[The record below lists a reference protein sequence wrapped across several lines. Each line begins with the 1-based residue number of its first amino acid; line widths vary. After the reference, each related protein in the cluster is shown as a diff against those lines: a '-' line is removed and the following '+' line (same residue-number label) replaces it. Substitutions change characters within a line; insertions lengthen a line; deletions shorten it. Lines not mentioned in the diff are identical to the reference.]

1 MNRGNDNN
9 NPKGYHPVLQLPYC
23 CVPACLHMVFNRH
36 GLKRFSQER
45 IAKRLGLIVPR
56 SSLKDFSYRP
66 LTQRN
71 GREGGY
77 GVQCDEEEFNLPD
90 ALRDWQLP
98 LSVRFKLASQIHT
111 ATQLR
116 ETLQRLRKTEDCL
129 LVHRGGHL
137 AGQPQA
143 RSGHCVLLS
152 AAGPHHL
159 TYIDPGNGCFYQVSY
174 TQMLQAM
181 HRHGDDAQAGLWI
194 LRARES
200 MTRLQKKTAPA

>member
-9 NPKGYHPVLQLPYC
+9 NPKGYHPVLQQPYC

-90 ALRDWQLP
+90 ACVTGSCHYP
-98 LSVRFKLASQIHT
+98 SASSSPHKSI
-111 ATQLR
+111 
-116 ETLQRLRKTEDCL
+116 
-129 LVHRGGHL
+129 
-137 AGQPQA
+137 QP
-143 RSGHCVLLS
+143 RSCERHCS
-152 AAGPHHL
+152 A
-159 TYIDPGNGCFYQVSY
+159 
-174 TQMLQAM
+174 
-181 HRHGDDAQAGLWI
+181 
-194 LRARES
+194 
-200 MTRLQKKTAPA
+200 